1 MGSLEEK
8 EEEESNDTKRQSFV
22 ASVLRIH
29 EGVRGERE
37 GVSP

>member
-8 EEEESNDTKRQSFV
+8 EEEESNDTKQQSFV

-29 EGVRGERE
+29 EGVGGERE